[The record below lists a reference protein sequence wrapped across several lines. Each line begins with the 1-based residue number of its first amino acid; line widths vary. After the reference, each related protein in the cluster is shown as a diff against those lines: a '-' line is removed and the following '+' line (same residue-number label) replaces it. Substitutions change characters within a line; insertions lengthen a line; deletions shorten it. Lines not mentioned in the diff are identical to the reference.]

1 MTLIIIA
8 FTSVSLGLFL
18 SFLCLLHFPRDAST
32 RFLAAFIAFVSLWA
46 LTPVVA
52 SVKLYPYMERYIFV
66 FAILMAYFLYLFSA
80 SITNQWSKRA
90 IERVTIVTGFFVMLA
105 GLTEHVVRGVNV
117 VVGSDGALNAYL
129 LDRAQAYP
137 LVIIWISFLGLLSA
151 ITFRKYARVNTSFR
165 LLEIAVYLGSVSA
178 AITNV
183 ALPLMTGSTTPTL
196 YAFIAQVLWSVG
208 FTAFMFSHLRH
219 SREDEVLKNK
229 SKDDFISLASHQLRT
244 PISIISL
251 NNKMVIDGTFG
262 NLSEEQK
269 SAISESQLNVERMS
283 SIVEELLEAAR
294 INEGTFK
301 VAKKSTNIS
310 KLVRSIAENHTK
322 VAKEKGI
329 TLRLNDRC
337 GQKKIM
343 IDGVKIEE
351 VISNLIDNS
360 IKYSPKNSTVLIEA
374 TIENGRFEL
383 KITDQGIGVSKKDQK
398 LMFTKFGR
406 ADNAKKKRPD
416 GLGLGLFLAA
426 KTIEAHDGEMIF
438 ESKLGKG
445 SVFGFRVPVN

>member
-1 MTLIIIA
+1 
-8 FTSVSLGLFL
+8 
-18 SFLCLLHFPRDAST
+18 
-32 RFLAAFIAFVSLWA
+32 
-46 LTPVVA
+46 
-52 SVKLYPYMERYIFV
+52 
-66 FAILMAYFLYLFSA
+66 
-80 SITNQWSKRA
+80 
-90 IERVTIVTGFFVMLA
+90 
-105 GLTEHVVRGVNV
+105 
-117 VVGSDGALNAYL
+117 
-129 LDRAQAYP
+129 
-137 LVIIWISFLGLLSA
+137 
-151 ITFRKYARVNTSFR
+151 
-165 LLEIAVYLGSVSA
+165 
-178 AITNV
+178 
-183 ALPLMTGSTTPTL
+183 
-196 YAFIAQVLWSVG
+196 
-208 FTAFMFSHLRH
+208 
-219 SREDEVLKNK
+219 
-229 SKDDFISLASHQLRT
+229 
-244 PISIISL
+244 
-251 NNKMVIDGTFG
+251 
-262 NLSEEQK
+262 
-269 SAISESQLNVERMS
+269 MS